1 LDAAGELVDELGELG
16 DCFERAVFAWV
27 WRAEH
32 LEEWIED
39 LALAPRRLHVST
51 LRNYQI
57 AIRLFCDYLLDRRY
71 PWTAICAS
79 AWHRGR
85 SSTSAT

>member
-1 LDAAGELVDELGELG
+1 MRGGCGIASALDASVGRLLAHAG
-16 DCFERAVFAWV
+16 AWPWE

-32 LEEWIED
+32 PEQWIED
-39 LALAPRRLHVST
+39 LALAPPRLHVST

-71 PWTAICAS
+71 PWTAICTGDS
-79 AWHRGR
+79 A
-85 SSTSAT
+85 